1 MAAIAFIGLGQMGSP
16 MASNLLQQG
25 HQLRVFDVNAEA
37 VRHLVDKGATPAANP
52 AQAAK
57 DAEFIITMLPNGD
70 LVRNV
75 LFGEN
80 GVCEGLSTD
89 ALVIDMSTIHPLQTD
104 KLIADM
110 QAKGFSMMDVPVGR
124 TFLQMPLP
132 VLCYCWLAAPLNK
145 LNVPRRSRWRWAVS

>member
-37 VRHLVDKGATPAANP
+37 VRHLVTEGATPP
-52 AQAAK
+52 PTRRRPAK

-70 LVRNV
+70 SVRSV

-110 QAKGFSMMDVPVGR
+110 QAKGFGMMDVRGR
-124 TFLQMPLP
+124 PYFCNRHYRYSVT
-132 VLCYCWLAAPLNK
+132 AG
-145 LNVPRRSRWRWAVS
+145 WRHR

>member
-16 MASNLLQQG
+16 MVSNLLQQG
-25 HQLRVFDVNAEA
+25 HQLCVFDVNTEA
-37 VRHLVDKGATPAANP
+37 VQHLVDKGATPAANP

-57 DAEFIITMLPNGD
+57 GAEFIITMLPNGD
-70 LVRNV
+70 LVRHV

-80 GVCEGLSTD
+80 GVCESLSSD

-110 QAKGFSMMDVPVGR
+110 QARLQHDGCSGR
-124 TFLQMPLP
+124 PYFRKCHYRYSAT
-132 VLCYCWLAAPLNK
+132 AG
-145 LNVPRRSRWRWAVS
+145 WRHC

>member
-1 MAAIAFIGLGQMGSP
+1 M
-16 MASNLLQQG
+16 
-25 HQLRVFDVNAEA
+25 
-37 VRHLVDKGATPAANP
+37 RHLVDKGATPAANSGARP
-52 AQAAK
+52 LK
-57 DAEFIITMLPNGD
+57 MPNLSLPCCRMAI

-110 QAKGFSMMDVPVGR
+110 QAKGFSMMDV
-124 TFLQMPLP
+124 
-132 VLCYCWLAAPLNK
+132 
-145 LNVPRRSRWRWAVS
+145 SR